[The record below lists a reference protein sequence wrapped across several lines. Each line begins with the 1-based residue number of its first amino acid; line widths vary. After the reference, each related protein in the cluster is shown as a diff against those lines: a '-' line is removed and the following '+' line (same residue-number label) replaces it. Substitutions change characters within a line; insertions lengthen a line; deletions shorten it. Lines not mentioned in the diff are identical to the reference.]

1 MIHKKKQVKVLNR
14 IPTENEINLILDQY
28 KEVEIYMR
36 GNDIIEEI
44 TPI

>member
-1 MIHKKKQVKVLNR
+1 MIHNTKQVKVLNR
-14 IPTENEINLILDQY
+14 IPTENEINLILDKH

>member
-1 MIHKKKQVKVLNR
+1 MAQKRRQVRVLNR
-14 IPTENEINLILDQY
+14 IPKENEINLILDQH
-28 KEVEIYMR
+28 KEVEIYTR

>member
-1 MIHKKKQVKVLNR
+1 MIHKTKQVKVLNR

>member
-1 MIHKKKQVKVLNR
+1 MAQKRRQVRVLNR
-14 IPTENEINLILDQY
+14 IPTENEINLILDQH

-44 TPI
+44 NPI

>member
-1 MIHKKKQVKVLNR
+1 MIHKTKKVKVLNR

>member
-1 MIHKKKQVKVLNR
+1 MAQKRRQVRVLNR
-14 IPTENEINLILDQY
+14 IPSEDEINLILDQH

-36 GNDIIEEI
+36 EGYIIEEI

>member
-1 MIHKKKQVKVLNR
+1 MAQKRRQVRVLNR
-14 IPTENEINLILDQY
+14 IPTENEINLILDLH

-44 TPI
+44 NPI

>member
-1 MIHKKKQVKVLNR
+1 MIHKKKQVKVLSR
-14 IPTENEINLILDQY
+14 IPTENEINLVLDQH

>member
-1 MIHKKKQVKVLNR
+1 MIHKTKQVKVLNR
-14 IPTENEINLILDQY
+14 IPTENEINLILDQH

-36 GNDIIEEI
+36 GSDIIEEI

>member
-1 MIHKKKQVKVLNR
+1 MIHKKKQVKVLSR
-14 IPTENEINLILDQY
+14 IPTENEINFVLDQH
-28 KEVEIYMR
+28 KEVEIYMK

>member
-1 MIHKKKQVKVLNR
+1 MIHKTKQVEVLNR
-14 IPTENEINLILDQY
+14 IPTENEINLILDQH

>member
-1 MIHKKKQVKVLNR
+1 MAQKRRQVRILNR
-14 IPTENEINLILDQY
+14 IPTENEINLILDQH

-36 GNDIIEEI
+36 GNDIIEEV